1 MSLIE
6 RIADERFMAHRRQ
19 STSTAGMACALIAL
33 GLFAYRFYWQHL
45 WSNDLLAVALTFV
58 GIKLALMTYYTF
70 MD

>member
-33 GLFAYRFYWQHL
+33 GLLAYRFYWQHL